1 MILAIDSSTGTSAAI
16 VSAEGLTM
24 AEASSDNPRGHAEVV
39 GNLIAEVLAD
49 ANLSPS
55 DLQAVVM
62 GVGPGP
68 FTGLRVGMAAAQAV
82 AWAHQLPLWPVVSLD
97 AVAYGR
103 EGRVLVWS
111 DQKRRERA
119 WAVYSLKDGLPL
131 SDQLPVLHAAD
142 EFSEVEK
149 AYSGCDVMEATR
161 VKAADLGRVAI
172 GRIARGLDL
181 VGPQPLYL
189 RAPDVTL
196 AP

>member
-1 MILAIDSSTGTSAAI
+1 MILAIDSSTGTSAAV

-39 GNLIAEVLAD
+39 GDLIAQVVAEAGI
-49 ANLSPS
+49 SSS

-82 AWAHQLPLWPVVSLD
+82 AWAHQIPLWPVVSLD
-97 AVAYGR
+97 AAAYGR

-119 WAVYSLKDGLPL
+119 WAVYSLEDGLPI
-131 SDQLPVLHAAD
+131 SDHLPVLHSAE
-142 EFSEVEK
+142 EFSEVEN
-149 AYSGCDVMEATR
+149 AHPDCDVMEVTR
-161 VKAADLGRVAI
+161 VSAADLARVAV
-172 GRIARGLDL
+172 GRQARGLDL
-181 VGPQPLYL
+181 VAPQPLYL

-196 AP
+196 SP

>member
-1 MILAIDSSTGTSAAI
+1 MILAIDSSSGTSAAI

-39 GNLIAEVLAD
+39 GELIAQVLAD
-49 ANLSPS
+49 ANLSPA

-82 AWAHQLPLWPVVSLD
+82 AWAHQIPLWPVVSMD
-97 AVAYGR
+97 AAAYGR

-119 WAVYSLKDGLPL
+119 WAVYSLEDGLPI
-131 SDQLPVLHAAD
+131 SDHLPVLHAAD
-142 EFSEVEK
+142 DFSQVED
-149 AYSGCDVMEATR
+149 AHPGCDVMEATS
-161 VKAADLGRVAI
+161 VKAADLARVAI
-172 GRIARGLDL
+172 GRQARGLGL
-181 VGPQPLYL
+181 VSPQALYL

-196 AP
+196 SP

>member
-1 MILAIDSSTGTSAAI
+1 MILAIDSSSGTSAAV
-16 VSAEGLTM
+16 VSAEGLTL

-39 GNLIAEVLAD
+39 GDLIAQVLAD
-49 ANLSPS
+49 ADISAV

-82 AWAHQLPLWPVVSLD
+82 AWAHQIPLWPVVSMD
-97 AVAYGR
+97 AAAYGR

-119 WAVYSLKDGLPL
+119 WAVYSLDEGLPI
-131 SDQLPVLHAAD
+131 SDQLPVLHQAD
-142 EFSEVEK
+142 DFSEVED
-149 AYSGCDVMEATR
+149 AHSGCDVMQATS
-161 VKAADLGRVAI
+161 VKAADLARVAI
-172 GRIARGLDL
+172 GRQARGLEL
-181 VGPQPLYL
+181 VSSQALYL

-196 AP
+196 PK

>member
-16 VSAEGLTM
+16 VSAEGLTL

-39 GNLIAEVLAD
+39 GDLIAQVLGD
-49 ANLSPS
+49 ANISSS
-55 DLQAVVM
+55 DLRAVVM

-68 FTGLRVGMAAAQAV
+68 FTGLRVGMAAAHAV
-82 AWAHQLPLWPVVSLD
+82 AWANQIPLWPVVSVD
-97 AVAYGR
+97 AAAYGR

-111 DQKRRERA
+111 DQKRSERA
-119 WAVYSLKDGLPL
+119 WAVYSLQDGLPV

-142 EFSEVEK
+142 KFSEVEN
-149 AYSGCDVMEATR
+149 AHPDCDVMEVTS
-161 VKAADLGRVAI
+161 VKAADLARVAI
-172 GRIARGLDL
+172 GRLARGLGL
-181 VGPQPLYL
+181 VAPQALYL

>member
-1 MILAIDSSTGTSAAI
+1 MILAIDSSSGTSAAI

-39 GNLIAEVLAD
+39 GDLIAQVLKDAD
-49 ANLSPS
+49 MAPA

-82 AWAHQLPLWPVVSLD
+82 SWAHQIPLWPVVSMD

-103 EGRVLVWS
+103 EGRILVWS

-119 WAVYSLKDGLPL
+119 WAVYTLQDGLPV
-131 SDQLPVLHAAD
+131 SDQLPVLHSAD
-142 EFSEVEK
+142 DFSEVENVHPD
-149 AYSGCDVMEATR
+149 CDVMEANS
-161 VKAADLGRVAI
+161 VKAADLARVAI
-172 GRIARGLDL
+172 ERQQRGLGL
-181 VGPQPLYL
+181 VSPQALYL
-189 RAPDVTL
+189 RAPDVTI

>member
-1 MILAIDSSTGTSAAI
+1 MILAIDSSSGTSAAV
-16 VSAEGLTM
+16 VSPEGLTM

-39 GNLIAEVLAD
+39 GDLIAQVLTD
-49 ANLSPS
+49 ANISPV

-82 AWAHQLPLWPVVSLD
+82 AWAHQIPLWPVVSMD
-97 AVAYGR
+97 AAAYGR

-119 WAVYSLKDGLPL
+119 WAVYSLEDGLPL
-131 SDQLPVLHAAD
+131 PDQLPVLHAA
-142 EFSEVEK
+142 EGFSDVEN
-149 AYSGCDVMEATR
+149 AYPDCDVMEITR
-161 VKAADLGRVAI
+161 VRAADLARVAI
-172 GRIARGLDL
+172 ERQARGLEL
-181 VGPQPLYL
+181 VGPQAMYL

-196 AP
+196 PS

>member
-1 MILAIDSSTGTSAAI
+1 MILAIDSSSGTSAAI
-16 VSAEGLTM
+16 VSSEGLTM

-39 GNLIAEVLAD
+39 GDLIAQVLAD
-49 ANLSPS
+49 ADISPV

-82 AWAHQLPLWPVVSLD
+82 AWAHQIPLWPVVSMD
-97 AVAYGR
+97 AAAYGR

-119 WAVYSLKDGLPL
+119 WAVYSLEDGLPI
-131 SDQLPVLHAAD
+131 SDQLPVLHPAD
-142 EFSEVEK
+142 EFSDVVE
-149 AYSGCDVMEATR
+149 AYPGCDVMEAVS
-161 VKAADLGRVAI
+161 VKAADLARVAI
-172 GRIARGLDL
+172 GRQARGLDL
-181 VGPQPLYL
+181 VSSQALYL

-196 AP
+196 PQ